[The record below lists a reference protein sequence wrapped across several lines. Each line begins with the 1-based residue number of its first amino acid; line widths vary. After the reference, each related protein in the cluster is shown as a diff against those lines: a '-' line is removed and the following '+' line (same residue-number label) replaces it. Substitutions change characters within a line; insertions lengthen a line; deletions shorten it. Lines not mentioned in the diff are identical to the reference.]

1 MAHQDSVSI
10 GVSAHRPRGARGAT
24 GSSDVL
30 DDYRLAERARHVLAD
45 DAGSYVGPSTR
56 GKRYDH
62 RNRARRIRLPACDWP
77 YHRQRNNARSQMQKI
92 SAGKIHSALP
102 ASWTTISSQGR
113 SGLMFAARITLPHF
127 SVSSAISLPKSAGE
141 PAITVPPKSASRAL
155 SGGSARAALISL
167 LSLLTIS
174 AGVPVGPPTPYQPLD
189 S

>member
-45 DAGSYVGPSTR
+45 DAGGYVGPSTR
-56 GKRYDH
+56 GKRHDH
-62 RNRARRIRLPACDWP
+62 RNRARRIRLPACDWR
-77 YHRQRNNARSQMQKI
+77 YHRQRNNARGQMQKW
-92 SAGKIHSALP
+92 SAGNFHRALP
-102 ASWTTISSQGR
+102 ASRAIIPFR
-113 SGLMFAARITLPHF
+113 HHSGLMFAARITLAHF

-141 PAITVPPKSASRAL
+141 PGSIVPPRSASRAFTV
-155 SGGSARAALISL
+155 GSVRPAFISL
-167 LSLLTIS
+167 LSFPTIS
-174 AGVPVGPPTPYQPLD
+174 GGVFLGAPTPNQVLV